1 MLERRTNR
9 CFLGSSPGIC
19 VHLMTTGE
27 KHCAVTRE
35 SLKCFSVTLSH
46 TRLSARVSRAA
57 LGALLLSCGTANQN
71 GTQQPG
77 TTIATTAPNVAPTTA
92 APVSPSAPVTP
103 TSPGPTSPSA
113 GTPPSPATTAVN
125 PEQPATPPVTP
136 STSPTPEASAGNASD
151 DSSNTTED
159 TTTPLGA
166 LELTDLRIDA
176 NPNSVLSAFVSWKT
190 STPASSAVHFGVGE
204 YTWEIADE
212 TSTTEHRV
220 LVIGM
225 RAQQAYQLKALS
237 SNDAGAGEATGE
249 FTTLALPD
257 VIPTAEVSDYDPALA
272 QPGWTLIN
280 VQKGQGDYRARSDE
294 PPMAVMYDEEGQPV
308 WYVISGSSPD
318 VGGAVSVDLTD
329 VGVLVG
335 PQMQGAASPREYDFA
350 GDLKWQ
356 CSNATCGSGGDLS
369 HHAGKLPNGNY
380 VVNRD
385 VNVSG
390 VTMPIFQEF
399 APPENDAVW
408 QLDLRAVLPP
418 PGSASGDWCHGNSV
432 TVKADK
438 NEVYASC
445 RFLGV
450 IKTTYDNPT
459 LIWHLPAS
467 YGAQGMGDFTFDPPE
482 SQFSDIHDPEIH
494 DDGTV
499 MVFDNGGWAGA
510 VGQYNPTGLESRVVE
525 YLLDEEAGVAK
536 RVWEFPGDFEV
547 DAWYRDSWYQPFWG
561 DADRLANRN
570 VLMTAGMRGPDLRS
584 RVFEATNDGKVV
596 WVMQLPP
603 DYGLYRAE
611 RITPPLVRKLP

>member
-1 MLERRTNR
+1 M
-9 CFLGSSPGIC
+9 GMC
-19 VHLMTTGE
+19 VHLMTNYGRRRP
-27 KHCAVTRE
+27 TRRDSPE
-35 SLKCFSVTLSH
+35 CFTVTL
-46 TRLSARVSRAA
+46 
-57 LGALLLSCGTANQN
+57 LGAVSGDSRLLRTVGRVAVATLLISCGTANQS
-71 GTQQPG
+71 G
-77 TTIATTAPNVAPTTA
+77 TTPTATSSTTPPVAPTTPVVPGSSPA
-92 APVSPSAPVTP
+92 TPTPQTPVTPVAPSTPPASPSVAPPVSPSTTASTAPAESD
-103 TSPGPTSPSA
+103 TSSDTSSETNEDTESPA
-113 GTPPSPATTAVN
+113 GT
-125 PEQPATPPVTP
+125 
-136 STSPTPEASAGNASD
+136 
-151 DSSNTTED
+151 
-159 TTTPLGA
+159 
-166 LELTDLRIDA
+166 LELTELTVEA

-190 STPASSAVHFGVGE
+190 ATAASSAVQFGVGQ

-212 TSTTEHRV
+212 TQSTEHRV

-225 RAQQAYQLKALS
+225 RAEQTYQIKAIS
-237 SNDAGAGEATGE
+237 SNATSAGEATSE
-249 FTTLALPD
+249 FTTQALPE

-308 WYVISGSSPD
+308 WYVISGNSPD
-318 VGGAVSVDLTD
+318 IGGAISVDLTD

-335 PQMQGAASPREYDFA
+335 PQMQGGGSPKEFDFA
-350 GDLKWQ
+350 GNVLWQ
-356 CSNATCGSGGDLS
+356 CDDARCGGTADLS

-390 VTMPIFQEF
+390 VTMPVFEEF
-399 APPENDAVW
+399 APPENSAVW
-408 QLDLRAVLPP
+408 ELDLRSVLPP
-418 PGSASGDWCHGNSV
+418 PGSATGDWCHGNSI
-432 TVKADK
+432 TVKADR
-438 NEVYASC
+438 NEAYVSC

-459 LIWHLPAS
+459 KIWHLPAS
-467 YGAQGMGDFTFDPPE
+467 YSAQGMGDFTFDPPE

-494 DDGTV
+494 EDGTI
-499 MVFDNGGWAGA
+499 MVFDNGGWDPGSI
-510 VGQYNPTGLESRVVE
+510 GQSPASSPLQSRALEFE
-525 YLLDEEAGVAK
+525 LDEENGIAK

-547 DAWYRDSWYQPFWG
+547 DAWYRESWYQPFWG
-561 DADRLANRN
+561 DADRLPNRN
-570 VLMTAGMRGPDLRS
+570 VLMTAGVRGPDLRS